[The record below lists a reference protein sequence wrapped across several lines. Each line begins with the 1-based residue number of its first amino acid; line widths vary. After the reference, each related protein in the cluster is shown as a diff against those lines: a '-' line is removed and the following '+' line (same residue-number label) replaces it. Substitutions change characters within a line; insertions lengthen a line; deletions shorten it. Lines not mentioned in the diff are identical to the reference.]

1 MFVEA
6 LVMPGIGEGVHNRAM
21 PRSLLRRY
29 LPSPT
34 EVSQNPALRPVSR
47 WLKNPEIWHLHR
59 RSVAGAAFIGL
70 FCAFVPVP
78 FQMLIAAALAIV
90 SRCNLPLSVAL
101 VWISNP
107 ITMPPMFYFTYRL
120 GAWLLN
126 MDVRVHSIEL
136 SWEWLTANLAH
147 IGYPLIF
154 GSLLCGW
161 VAGVTGYV
169 LVRVTWR
176 LHVISRW
183 RERKERR
190 RARRAARPEVTEQI

>member
-1 MFVEA
+1 MEDR
-6 LVMPGIGEGVHNRAM
+6 VHNRAM
-21 PRSLLRRY
+21 PRNLLRRY
-29 LPSPT
+29 LPDPR
-34 EVSQNPALRPVSR
+34 EVSENPALRPVSK

-70 FCAFVPVP
+70 FCAFIPVP
-78 FQMLIAAALAIV
+78 FQMLIAAVLAIV

-107 ITMPPMFYFTYRL
+107 ITMPPLFYFTYRL

-126 MDVRVHSIEL
+126 MNVEVRSIEL
-136 SWEWLTANLAH
+136 SWDWLATNLAH
-147 IGYPLIF
+147 IGYPLVF

-190 RARRAARPEVTEQI
+190 LARRAGRQEVSDQI

>member
-1 MFVEA
+1 
-6 LVMPGIGEGVHNRAM
+6 
-21 PRSLLRRY
+21 
-29 LPSPT
+29 
-34 EVSQNPALRPVSR
+34 
-47 WLKNPEIWHLHR
+47 
-59 RSVAGAAFIGL
+59 
-70 FCAFVPVP
+70 
-78 FQMLIAAALAIV
+78 LAIV

-107 ITMPPMFYFTYRL
+107 ITMGPLFYFSYRL

-126 MDVRVHSIEL
+126 MDVRVQSIEL
-136 SWEWLTANLAH
+136 SWEWLTTNLAH

-190 RARRAARPEVTEQI
+190 RARRAAHPEATKQI